1 MSTQSAKKRLGSRRR
16 GAKQNEISKN
26 DEFHVTD
33 NTFVA
38 ECDIPEENTESLNVL
53 AKPDN
58 STTEIQPPPSPE
70 LSSNRRKLGSRRRN
84 KLLPFEDSATES
96 YHEPIEEV
104 EEKTRVKETTVT
116 KQMSLAIQSEK
127 QEVFIQGTDHESTT
141 HEDYFYLAATPK
153 VQYATTKNC
162 PNADLESL
170 IPKIEN
176 LQADLDDNE
185 SVLSCP
191 GVDQQLID
199 QLNFRQ
205 MPEEKRSNVHSV
217 TEKECKKRDNN
228 TELLRKDG
236 NLQGNYLVSESHVES
251 VAMHFSTT
259 PEITT
264 EKISPRENTEIEQAT
279 ISSPKEEFP
288 TDEKKNQHS
297 NLFEVK
303 CAHRSEDAVNNVH
316 EQEVKPTQIKEMP
329 QIDDSSESVIHD
341 ATGNS
346 KIISGNLTDKT
357 EVSDTYQSELIVKRT
372 DEFPI
377 NQDISISD
385 DKQDEHSKKESNFEA
400 VEQKNKAYYV
410 SDTENPQISNIEG
423 VDTALGQV
431 YETEGRVQDETKPS
445 AEHTGH
451 QEKEGLFSEMEESEF
466 SLQALQSE
474 INAPFDSQPQH
485 NDINLNSFGN
495 RRKLGSS
502 RKNKGRQRVKDSVAE
517 SYHKP
522 AEEVV
527 GDTMDNEPLETTEMS
542 LSVETAVKEKS
553 METMLEEMDQ
563 FDIAQTE
570 DVCDQVKENALV
582 GGDLHSSLTVDQQM
596 IDQSNS
602 TEMPEEELSNVCFV
616 KEENKEGDDDTEL
629 FRQDG
634 HLQTHYLVSESCVK
648 SEDIDYSNTPE
659 ITTDKHN
666 SKEHTEPQC
675 SVEQAICLS
684 TKRELPTNDGQ
695 IEILNLSED
704 KGAHQSEDSLNELH
718 EQEITPTEMHEVPQ
732 IDDLSESVK
741 DDATDNSEI
750 ISGNLADQTEVSD
763 TYQCEL
769 IVKSTD
775 YSPTN
780 QELSIPDKHDNHP
793 TKENNFEASE
803 QKNKDCHVYGTKK
816 PQISD
821 IERLDTVLD
830 QVYEIED
837 QVEAD
842 IKPGAEHTGHQEKG
856 LFSEMEE
863 SEFSLQALQSEINAP
878 FDSQPQHNDT
888 SLNSFGNRRK
898 LGSSRKNKGRQLV
911 KDSVAESYN
920 VHKKD
925 MESTRDIEAF
935 QTGQIQSSQR
945 SESYIK
951 PATHDSS
958 LYTAYMPGY
967 SSDVQGPTTTSY
979 PEADLESL
987 NNKSE
992 NPQDDHDERGN
1003 DFKVEVSD
1011 KSVGSTLEGTDQSDT
1026 LQSQELT
1033 GAHNLED
1040 AVNTVHKQEVK
1051 PTEMQEMPQ
1060 IDFASESVIHDAT
1073 ENSEIISG
1081 NLADQTEVSDTY
1093 QCELIVKRTG
1103 DSPTSQKISNSDKQ
1117 DEHPTKENNFESLE
1131 RKNEDC
1137 HFYDIN
1143 EPQISHIERVYT
1155 APGQVYETEGR
1166 VQDETKPSAE
1176 HTGHQEKEGLFSE
1189 MEESESSLQTL
1200 QSEINAPF
1208 NSQPQH
1214 SDTGFN
1220 PIGNRRKLGSSR
1232 KNKGRQHVKDSVA
1245 ESYHEPAEEVVGDTR
1260 DNEPLETTEM
1270 SLSVETAV
1278 KEKSM
1283 ETMLE
1288 EMDQFDTAQTEDV
1301 CDQVKEN
1308 AIVGGDLHSSL
1319 TVDQQMIDQ
1328 SNSTEMPEEEL
1339 SNMCFVKEE
1348 NKEGDDD
1355 TELFRQDGHLQIH
1368 YLVSESCV
1376 KSEDIDYSN
1385 TPEIT
1390 TDKHNSKEH
1399 TEPQCSVE
1407 QAICLSTKRE
1417 SPTNDGQ
1424 TEILNLS
1431 EDKGAHQS
1439 EDSLNELHEQEITP
1453 TEMHEVPQI
1462 DDLSESV
1469 IHDATEN
1476 SEIISGNLA
1485 VSDTYQ
1491 CELIVKRT
1499 GDSPTSQKIS
1509 NSDKQDEHPTKE
1521 NNFESLERKNEDCH
1535 IYDIKEPQISHIER
1549 VYTAL
1554 GQVYETEG
1562 RVQDE
1567 TKPSAEHTGH
1577 QEKEGLFSEMEESE
1591 FSLQALQSEINAP
1604 FDSQPQHNDT
1614 SLNSFG
1620 NRRKLGSSRK
1630 NKGRQ
1635 LVKDSVAESY
1645 NVHKKDMES
1654 TRDIEAFQT
1663 GQIQSSQRSES
1674 YIKPA
1679 THDSSLYTAYM
1690 PGYSSDVQ
1698 GPTTTNYPEADLES
1712 LNNKSENPQDD
1723 HDERENDFKVEVSDK
1738 SVGSTLEGTDQS
1750 DTLQSQEL
1758 TGAHNLEDAVNTVHK
1773 QEVKPTE
1780 MQEMPQIDF
1789 TSESVIHDATE
1800 NSEIISG
1807 NLADQTEV
1815 SDTYQCE
1822 LIVKR
1827 TGDSPT
1833 SQKISNSDK
1842 QDEHPTKENNFE
1854 SLERKNEDCHIYD
1867 IKEPQISHIERV
1879 YTAPGQVYET
1889 EGRVQDETKPS
1900 AEHTGHQEKE
1910 GLFSEMEESES
1921 ALQTLQSEINAPFDS
1936 QPQHNDISLNSFG
1949 NRRKLG
1955 SSRKNKGRQHV
1966 KVSVAESYHE
1976 PAEEVVG
1983 DTRDNEPLETTEM
1996 SSSVETAVNEREH
2009 TEPQCN
2015 VEQAILLSPKEELST
2030 SEEQKEHVNLS
2041 QVRGARHSED
2051 AVNEVHE
2058 EEGKPTQMHQTDNFS
2073 VKESLQTLHSEM
2085 NAPLDSQPFDS
2096 YQSIKGQT
2104 PTGFNPTGNRRK
2116 FGSNRKNKGL
2126 QVKDTTK
2133 IPLVTETMRQEELKE
2148 QTNLDFKPAGEIRQF
2163 RSTVNAEDKMSEEG
2177 TILSQNVM
2185 DSSTIVTIDIPSS
2198 SGKDDFV
2205 KSKEDNETENKLRKE
2220 TENLSQLTGCDTVKM
2235 DLIQSPNISIWK
2247 DDSAI
2252 QNISYHDENVTTR
2265 PIAEDVLEQEGAFQV
2280 HDTEALSCDKEIN
2293 MQQTNDTSQIV
2304 GDVTIKAYN
2313 SGAES
2318 SMCVQVSRQDK
2329 DGKQFEDPTKKDH
2342 EAQEMNVS
2350 QVITHAE
2357 LFSVSQNKTDTLAPF
2372 DIGLEE
2378 NIQAEPAGDV
2388 SEESGISSQQRIQEK
2403 TNLDDGENLQGR
2415 SKQKRRKMGSTR
2427 RTQLNR
2433 KPEEKRGETKES
2445 GFNTE
2450 ADMRNVDKMEAVED
2464 LQMIVTAEVLQ
2475 NEHAK
2480 PSLSP
2485 KNKEQHETVDYSN
2498 TVLTEL
2504 SASHNKEVV
2513 NPVKFVHVSDV
2524 RDSES
2529 NVDVSVEP
2537 SQLDDFTT
2545 TEMHITS
2552 VLAGRNSINPLL
2564 SANTEDTTNTGI
2576 TGGSFVSLCETTQSA
2591 QIDEK
2596 WPESV
2601 NVINEQ
2607 ALKSADEPVVADLET
2622 GKSVVR
2628 GGAEEEHVSAQASKQ
2643 EPDEANEGAHT
2654 KNLEMKNANLDSTN
2668 KRRKMGSTRKSLAS
2682 RTKREDLYEK
2692 QEEDNEATEV
2702 ANIVGVV
2709 KTESFS
2715 GNIGVLQL
2723 HKDSGSEQ
2731 NKEKEFE
2738 TSESYFKPH
2747 QTFEENPVSHGQL
2760 VETEH
2765 QLTPSY
2771 LPAILSTSP
2780 KHDLMSESAS
2790 SRKRRKMGS
2799 HRKSHG
2805 HQNNENQTAREDK
2818 ITDAQN
2824 GRDVRSITDESAN
2837 KTTEELREES
2847 LGPDKISEVNKS
2859 DKKPSSN
2866 ISTSKA
2872 LEQPVSEKKPKE
2884 VTPVQH
2890 PYAEIRLAQE
2900 SQQKFSLGNSR
2911 AADLQSNTYNVIMVG
2926 DSSVGKTSFMKRAQS
2941 GKFSLDLPASVGLDS
2956 CMWTVVV
2963 DGKHVVLQLWDTA
2976 GQERFHSMTRQ
2987 IFHKANAF
2995 LLMYDITSSQSFSAV
3010 SYWASCIQEGAAEN
3024 VTILLV
3030 GNKSDLAERQVKTQE
3045 VEVLAKEYNFEFME
3059 CSAATG
3065 ENVVESLET
3074 VARMLSQKVD
3084 TREEA
3089 MELHKEPN
3097 KKKSSGCC

>member
-1 MSTQSAKKRLGSRRR
+1 
-16 GAKQNEISKN
+16 
-26 DEFHVTD
+26 
-33 NTFVA
+33 
-38 ECDIPEENTESLNVL
+38 
-53 AKPDN
+53 
-58 STTEIQPPPSPE
+58 
-70 LSSNRRKLGSRRRN
+70 
-84 KLLPFEDSATES
+84 
-96 YHEPIEEV
+96 
-104 EEKTRVKETTVT
+104 
-116 KQMSLAIQSEK
+116 
-127 QEVFIQGTDHESTT
+127 
-141 HEDYFYLAATPK
+141 
-153 VQYATTKNC
+153 
-162 PNADLESL
+162 
-170 IPKIEN
+170 
-176 LQADLDDNE
+176 
-185 SVLSCP
+185 
-191 GVDQQLID
+191 
-199 QLNFRQ
+199 
-205 MPEEKRSNVHSV
+205 
-217 TEKECKKRDNN
+217 
-228 TELLRKDG
+228 
-236 NLQGNYLVSESHVES
+236 
-251 VAMHFSTT
+251 
-259 PEITT
+259 
-264 EKISPRENTEIEQAT
+264 
-279 ISSPKEEFP
+279 
-288 TDEKKNQHS
+288 
-297 NLFEVK
+297 
-303 CAHRSEDAVNNVH
+303 
-316 EQEVKPTQIKEMP
+316 
-329 QIDDSSESVIHD
+329 
-341 ATGNS
+341 
-346 KIISGNLTDKT
+346 
-357 EVSDTYQSELIVKRT
+357 
-372 DEFPI
+372 
-377 NQDISISD
+377 
-385 DKQDEHSKKESNFEA
+385 
-400 VEQKNKAYYV
+400 
-410 SDTENPQISNIEG
+410 
-423 VDTALGQV
+423 
-431 YETEGRVQDETKPS
+431 
-445 AEHTGH
+445 
-451 QEKEGLFSEMEESEF
+451 
-466 SLQALQSE
+466 
-474 INAPFDSQPQH
+474 
-485 NDINLNSFGN
+485 
-495 RRKLGSS
+495 
-502 RKNKGRQRVKDSVAE
+502 
-517 SYHKP
+517 
-522 AEEVV
+522 
-527 GDTMDNEPLETTEMS
+527 
-542 LSVETAVKEKS
+542 
-553 METMLEEMDQ
+553 
-563 FDIAQTE
+563 
-570 DVCDQVKENALV
+570 
-582 GGDLHSSLTVDQQM
+582 
-596 IDQSNS
+596 
-602 TEMPEEELSNVCFV
+602 
-616 KEENKEGDDDTEL
+616 
-629 FRQDG
+629 
-634 HLQTHYLVSESCVK
+634 
-648 SEDIDYSNTPE
+648 
-659 ITTDKHN
+659 
-666 SKEHTEPQC
+666 
-675 SVEQAICLS
+675 
-684 TKRELPTNDGQ
+684 
-695 IEILNLSED
+695 
-704 KGAHQSEDSLNELH
+704 
-718 EQEITPTEMHEVPQ
+718 
-732 IDDLSESVK
+732 
-741 DDATDNSEI
+741 
-750 ISGNLADQTEVSD
+750 
-763 TYQCEL
+763 
-769 IVKSTD
+769 
-775 YSPTN
+775 
-780 QELSIPDKHDNHP
+780 
-793 TKENNFEASE
+793 
-803 QKNKDCHVYGTKK
+803 
-816 PQISD
+816 
-821 IERLDTVLD
+821 
-830 QVYEIED
+830 
-837 QVEAD
+837 
-842 IKPGAEHTGHQEKG
+842 
-856 LFSEMEE
+856 
-863 SEFSLQALQSEINAP
+863 
-878 FDSQPQHNDT
+878 
-888 SLNSFGNRRK
+888 
-898 LGSSRKNKGRQLV
+898 
-911 KDSVAESYN
+911 
-920 VHKKD
+920 
-925 MESTRDIEAF
+925 
-935 QTGQIQSSQR
+935 
-945 SESYIK
+945 
-951 PATHDSS
+951 
-958 LYTAYMPGY
+958 MPGY
-967 SSDVQGPTTTSY
+967 SSDVQGPTTTNY
-979 PEADLESL
+979 PQADLESL

-1026 LQSQELT
+1026 LQSQEVT

-1040 AVNTVHKQEVK
+1040 AVNTVHEQEVK
-1051 PTEMQEMPQ
+1051 STVMQEMPQ
-1060 IDFASESVIHDAT
+1060 IDYASESVIHDAT

-1093 QCELIVKRTG
+1093 QSELIVKRT
-1103 DSPTSQKISNSDKQ
+1103 DEFPINQDISIPDDKQ
-1117 DEHPTKENNFESLE
+1117 DEHSKKESNFEAVE
-1131 RKNEDC
+1131 QKNKGYYVSDTKT
-1137 HFYDIN
+1137 
-1143 EPQISHIERVYT
+1143 PQISNIGVDT
-1155 APGQVYETEGR
+1155 APGQVYETKGR
-1166 VQDETKPSAE
+1166 KQDETKPSAE
-1176 HTGHQEKEGLFSE
+1176 HTGHQEKEGLLSE
-1189 MEESESSLQTL
+1189 MEESESALQAL

-1208 NSQPQH
+1208 DSQPQH

-1232 KNKGRQHVKDSVA
+1232 KNKGRQHVEDSVA
-1245 ESYHEPAEEVVGDTR
+1245 ESYHKPTEEVVGDTG
-1260 DNEPLETTEM
+1260 DNESLETTEM
-1270 SLSVETAV
+1270 SLSIETAV

-1301 CDQVKEN
+1301 RDQVKEN
-1308 AIVGGDLHSSL
+1308 ALVGGDLHSSL

-1339 SNMCFVKEE
+1339 SNVSFVKEE

-1355 TELFRQDGHLQIH
+1355 TELFRQDGHLPTH

-1390 TDKHNSKEH
+1390 TDKHNPKEH

-1417 SPTNDGQ
+1417 LHTNDGQ
-1424 TEILNLS
+1424 TEIFNLS

-1469 IHDATEN
+1469 KHDATDN

-1485 VSDTYQ
+1485 DQTEVSDTYQ
-1491 CELIVKRT
+1491 CELIVKST
-1499 GDSPTSQKIS
+1499 DYSPTKQELS
-1509 NSDKQDEHPTKE
+1509 NPDKHDYHPTKE
-1521 NNFESLERKNEDCH
+1521 NNFEASEQKNKDCH
-1535 IYDIKEPQISHIER
+1535 VFGTKKPQISDIER
-1549 VYTAL
+1549 LDTAL
-1554 GQVYETEG
+1554 DQVYKIEDQVE
-1562 RVQDE
+1562 DDI
-1567 TKPSAEHTGH
+1567 KPSAEHTGH

-1591 FSLQALQSEINAP
+1591 SSLKTLQSEINAP

-1614 SLNSFG
+1614 SLSSFG

-1635 LVKDSVAESY
+1635 RVKDSVAESN
-1645 NVHKKDMES
+1645 NVHKEDVES
-1654 TRDIEAFQT
+1654 TRDNEAFQT
-1663 GQIQSSQRSES
+1663 GQSQSSQGSES
-1674 YIKPA
+1674 DIKPA
-1679 THDSSLYTAYM
+1679 THDSSLYTAIM

-1698 GPTTTNYPEADLES
+1698 GPTTTNYPQADLES

-1723 HDERENDFKVEVSDK
+1723 HDERGNDFKVEVSDK

-1750 DTLQSQEL
+1750 DTLQSQEV
-1758 TGAHNLEDAVNTVHK
+1758 TGAHNLEDAVNTVHE
-1773 QEVKPTE
+1773 QEVKSTE
-1780 MQEMPQIDF
+1780 MQEMPQIDYA
-1789 TSESVIHDATE
+1789 SESVIHDATE

-1827 TGDSPT
+1827 TGYSPT
-1833 SQKISNSDK
+1833 NQKISNSDK
-1842 QDEHPTKENNFE
+1842 QDEHPTKENYFE

-1889 EGRVQDETKPS
+1889 KGRVQDETKPS

-1936 QPQHNDISLNSFG
+1936 QPQHSDTGFNPIG

-1966 KVSVAESYHE
+1966 KDSVAESYHK
-1976 PAEEVVG
+1976 PTEEVVG

-1996 SSSVETAVNEREH
+1996 SLSVETAVKEKSMETMLEEMDQFDTAQTKDVRDQVKENALVDIDLHSSLTLDQLSKSTEMPDEELPNVCFVTEKENKERDANRELFRQDGNLQSNYLVSESHVKSENIDYSITPEITTDKHNPKEH
-2009 TEPQCN
+2009 TEPQCS
-2015 VEQAILLSPKEELST
+2015 VEQPILLSPKEELST
-2030 SEEQKEHVNLS
+2030 SEEQKEHLNLS
-2041 QVRGARHSED
+2041 QVRGAWHSED

-2058 EEGKPTQMHQTDNFS
+2058 EEGKPTQMHQIDNFS
-2073 VKESLQTLHSEM
+2073 IKESLQTLHSEM

-2163 RSTVNAEDKMSEEG
+2163 RSTVNAEENTEKMSEEG

-2185 DSSTIVTIDIPSS
+2185 DSGAIVTKDIPST

-2205 KSKEDNETENKLRKE
+2205 KTKEDNETENKLIKE

-2235 DLIQSPNISIWK
+2235 HLIQSPNISIWK
-2247 DDSAI
+2247 DDSDI

-2280 HDTEALSCDKEIN
+2280 HDTETLSCEKEIN
-2293 MQQTNDTSQIV
+2293 MQQTNDTSEIV
-2304 GDVTIKAYN
+2304 GDVT
-2313 SGAES
+2313 
-2318 SMCVQVSRQDK
+2318 MCAQVSTQDK
-2329 DGKQFEDPTKKDH
+2329 DKQFEDPTRKDH

-2403 TNLDDGENLQGR
+2403 TNLDNGENLQGR

-2433 KPEEKRGETKES
+2433 KPEEKRETKES

-2450 ADMRNVDKMEAVED
+2450 ADKMEAVED
-2464 LQMIVTAEVLQ
+2464 LQMIVTAEVSQ

-2485 KNKEQHETVDYSN
+2485 KNKEQHETSTVHDNRQKLQRSDLQSIQSNMISDVDYSN
-2498 TVLTEL
+2498 TVLPEL

-2591 QIDEK
+2591 QNDEK
-2596 WPESV
+2596 RPESV
-2601 NVINEQ
+2601 NIINDQ

-2622 GKSVVR
+2622 VKSVVR

-2702 ANIVGVV
+2702 ATIVGAV

-2715 GNIGVLQL
+2715 GNISVLQL

-2731 NKEKEFE
+2731 RKEKEFE

-2771 LPAILSTSP
+2771 LPATLSTSP

-2805 HQNNENQTAREDK
+2805 HQNYENQTARGDK

-2824 GRDVRSITDESAN
+2824 GRDVRSITDEGAN

-2872 LEQPVSEKKPKE
+2872 AEQPVSEKKPKE

-2900 SQQKFSLGNSR
+2900 SQQKFSLAGNSR

-2995 LLMYDITSSQSFSAV
+2995 ILMYDITSSQSFSAV

-3089 MELHKEPN
+3089 MKLQKEPN